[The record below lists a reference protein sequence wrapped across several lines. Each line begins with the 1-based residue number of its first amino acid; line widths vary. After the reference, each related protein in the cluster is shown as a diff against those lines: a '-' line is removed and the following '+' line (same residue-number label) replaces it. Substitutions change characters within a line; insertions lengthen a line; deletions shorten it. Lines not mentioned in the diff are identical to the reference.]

1 MKWLSPILAAL
12 ALAFVLGVNPVDAQ
26 ESDAAKPSA
35 REAQLREW
43 FNGLGKNRQE
53 ELKKRFRAFKHL
65 PNERQQQI
73 LQAARDGKPILTD
86 KQRENLKK
94 LKKLSFLERV
104 RLYTTAAELNALTH
118 GPRGKEAREAFEKG
132 DKEVLRRMM
141 MQQRMNMFS
150 RNMLP
155 EQKREFFSMTP
166 EERLKKIVEDRKTRI
181 EELTGIYPRFAEL
194 REAAENG
201 DKDARRELKHLVA
214 DLRTLDLLLQRL
226 EPAKRAEIM
235 AELKDLS
242 IDDAANQLRKA
253 LQDQWK
259 EERKRN
265 PRDNND
271 APPRMVP
278 DRNNRKPDRRNPRE
292 Q

>member
-1 MKWLSPILAAL
+1 MRYVSPILAAL
-12 ALAFVLGVNPVDAQ
+12 ALVLLLGVTPAGAQ
-26 ESDAAKPSA
+26 DSDAAKPDA

-65 PNERQQQI
+65 PKERQQQI
-73 LQAARDGKPILTD
+73 LQAAKDGKPILTD
-86 KQRENLKK
+86 KQRDNLKK
-94 LKKLSFLERV
+94 LKKFSFLERV

-132 DKEVLRRMM
+132 DQEALRRMM
-141 MQQRMNMFS
+141 TQQRMSLFA
-150 RNMLP
+150 RNMTP
-155 EQKREFFSMTP
+155 EEKREFFAMTP
-166 EERLKKIVEDRKTRI
+166 EERTRKIIEERKARL

-194 REAAENG
+194 REAAESG
-201 DKDARRELKHLVA
+201 DKDARKELKHLVA

-226 EPAKRAEIM
+226 EPDKRAEMM

-242 IDDAANQLRKA
+242 LEDAANEIRKA

-259 EERKRN
+259 EEKRRN

-278 DRNNRKPDRRNPRE
+278 NRDGRRPDRRGPRE